1 MTKAKLFYPPGHHVY
16 QDFRIRNNFGD
27 GFHEVWFHNLGD
39 DGVRVTKL
47 SSEVARSISRFGE
60 SQPNKLSIVDYWQN
74 TIGVLL

>member
-1 MTKAKLFYPPGHHVY
+1 LFYRPGHNAY
-16 QDFRIRNNFGD
+16 QDFRIRNNFGG
-27 GFHEVWFHNLGD
+27 GFHEVRFHNLGD

-60 SQPNKLSIVDYWQN
+60 SQPDKLSIVDYWQN